1 MKALFLTVILMAFA
15 SCGNAQVKTKTEK
28 EMKQEIA
35 KLEELIKEE
44 LQMVKTYPENLP
56 TICKSTK
63 QDAGCLLEW
72 MIFP

>member
-35 KLEELIKEE
+35 KLEEDCYKKCGYFLYSISKMYINN
-44 LQMVKTYPENLP
+44 LTY
-56 TICKSTK
+56 
-63 QDAGCLLEW
+63 
-72 MIFP
+72 

>member
-35 KLEELIKEE
+35 KLE
-44 LQMVKTYPENLP
+44 
-56 TICKSTK
+56 
-63 QDAGCLLEW
+63 
-72 MIFP
+72 